1 MKPPDLLPVHLP
13 ALLLLAL
20 GMPTAAVPVHAGAAR
35 DLEKVGVGR
44 TFYVDSEAGQD
55 DHDGRTPERA
65 WRSLARVNAA
75 ELASGDTIRFRR
87 GGQWRGSL
95 IPVSGREGAP
105 VTYTAYGEGPKP
117 RLLGSV
123 ARNRLEDWVPI
134 RDNLWATLPQEF
146 QAGAEILD
154 LRNSRWT
161 RHQEAGARVELQHV
175 QDPAGTFVQLTC
187 HESGTAGNHVQLWG
201 PDLALEQ
208 GDWLLL
214 TFRARSTRPFRF
226 PGIGILESRA
236 PWTRYAR
243 SGPTADQVQGS
254 WQTFSLA
261 FQAEQDTPVGRL
273 HINLGGTLPTGAVF
287 EFQPLRLEAATPR
300 ILDPLCVDVGN
311 IIFDQGAVC
320 GWKKWSLDELVRPY
334 DYYYDPANGRV
345 YLVIGQSPPLQHAS
359 IELALARHVVNQSGK
374 QHLVFDSLAIMY
386 GAAHGFGGG
395 NTRHIVIR
403 NCDLA
408 YIGGAHQFTRPDG
421 RPVRYG
427 NAIEFWNAAHDHLV
441 ENCRIWEVYDAALTN
456 QGRGPDSRQ
465 INITYRNN
473 LIWNAEYSFEYWN
486 HPKTA
491 VTRNI
496 RFVNNTCIGAGRG
509 WAHEQRPDPNGSHLM
524 FYSNTAETSGIQIRD
539 NIFYDHT
546 DWGSRYTGGW
556 DVLPGLDQNV
566 WYSEHGVMVYWFREK
581 IASFDQYRETTGL
594 EPHSLFTDPEFVDP
608 GNGDYR
614 VASDSP
620 LRELRPDGEP
630 IGAAWLWCDKT
641 HLQRIP
647 AR

>member
-1 MKPPDLLPVHLP
+1 MKKPPVLTVCLAAP
-13 ALLLLAL
+13 LLLAV
-20 GMPTAAVPVHAGAAR
+20 GMLTAPVPGQARAAGDSETAIA
-35 DLEKVGVGR
+35 GR

-65 WRSLARVNAA
+65 WRSLSRVNAA
-75 ELASGDTIRFRR
+75 ELAPGDTVRFRR
-87 GGQWRGSL
+87 GGLWRGSL
-95 IPVSGREGAP
+95 IPVSGRQGAP
-105 VTYTAYGEGPKP
+105 VTYSSYGEGPKP

-123 ARNRLEDWVPI
+123 PRNRLEDWVQI
-134 RDNLWATLPQEF
+134 RDNLWATLPQDF
-146 QAGAEILD
+146 QPGPEILD
-154 LRNSRWT
+154 LRDSRWT
-161 RHQEAGARVELQHV
+161 RHQEAGARVELQHAEG
-175 QDPAGTFVQLTC
+175 PAGTFVQLMC

-201 PDLALEQ
+201 PELALEQ

-214 TFRARSTRPFRF
+214 TFRARSTQPFQF
-226 PGIGILESRA
+226 PGIDILASRA

-243 SGPTADQVQGS
+243 SGPTTEKVQAS

-261 FQAEQDTPVGRL
+261 FQVEQTAPAARL
-273 HINLGGTLPTGAVF
+273 HINLGGMLPPGAVF
-287 EFQPLRLEAATPR
+287 EFQPLRLQAATPR
-300 ILDPLCVDVGN
+300 IPDPLCVDVGN
-311 IIFDQGAVC
+311 IIFDQGTVC
-320 GWKKWSLDELVRPY
+320 GWKKWSRDELARPY
-334 DYYYDPANGRV
+334 DYYYEPARGRV
-345 YLVIGQSPPLQHAS
+345 YLVSEQAPPLQHAS
-359 IELALARHVVNQSGK
+359 IELALARHVVNQSDR
-374 QHLVFDSLAIMY
+374 QHLVFDGLAILY

-403 NCDLA
+403 NCELA

-427 NAIEFWNAAHDHLV
+427 NAIEFWNAARDHLV
-441 ENCRIWEVYDAALTN
+441 EDCRIWEVYDAALTN
-456 QGRGPDSRQ
+456 QGRGPDSQQ

-486 HPKTA
+486 HPETA

-496 RFVNNTCIGAGRG
+496 RFINNTCIGAGRG

-556 DVLPGLDQNV
+556 EVLPELDANV
-566 WYSEHGVMVYWFREK
+566 WYSQQGIMASWFRDK
-581 IASFDQYRETTGL
+581 LASFDQYRELTGL
-594 EPHSLFTDPEFVDP
+594 EAHSVFTDPGFVDP
-608 GNGDYR
+608 ANGDYR

-630 IGAAWLWCDKT
+630 VGAAWLWCDR
-641 HLQRIP
+641 QDCQE
-647 AR
+647 ARAR